1 MLKKLDSLVLRAF
14 IPPFVLTLAVV
25 IFILLTQFML
35 KYFDDFVG
43 KDLPLSTYAELLFF
57 FSINSLPLA
66 LPISILL
73 SSIMTYGNLSEHN
86 ELTAIKSAGI
96 SLLRVIR
103 PVFFLV
109 CILTLLAFYINNRIV
124 PLANLRAYSLLY
136 DITTKKAAFNIKEG
150 TFYYGLP
157 GFAVKIN
164 SRHPDGKTIG
174 GIMIYNHQEERGN
187 VNLTLADSGKMY
199 TIWNDRYLI
208 LELFRGQNYAEV
220 APAVPGGEK
229 EFTHNR
235 FKSSKLVFNLSSF
248 EMSRS
253 DIQLF
258 ATNKIMRNLDELS
271 RDLDS
276 LRREQESVRKYLYAN
291 YLTYFSYFHRPAGAL
306 TLDKPAITALE
317 KKLTLARNEKA
328 TAIHDQRLSQIRSFQ
343 SFSESYLERL
353 KNLRR
358 DVDVFSVEKYR
369 KYTQSAACLVLFLV
383 GAPLGSIIKK
393 GGFGIPVLISIVFFI
408 LYYIFSITG
417 EKWSKENVVDVP
429 QGMWASNVILLG
441 AGLYFL
447 RKAWKDSTLLDNNY
461 LTRALQAAGALLS
474 RLRRKGPDGSTL
486 P

>member
-1 MLKKLDSLVLRAF
+1 
-14 IPPFVLTLAVV
+14 
-25 IFILLTQFML
+25 
-35 KYFDDFVG
+35 
-43 KDLPLSTYAELLFF
+43 
-57 FSINSLPLA
+57 
-66 LPISILL
+66 
-73 SSIMTYGNLSEHN
+73 
-86 ELTAIKSAGI
+86 
-96 SLLRVIR
+96 
-103 PVFFLV
+103 
-109 CILTLLAFYINNRIV
+109 
-124 PLANLRAYSLLY
+124 
-136 DITTKKAAFNIKEG
+136 
-150 TFYYGLP
+150 
-157 GFAVKIN
+157 
-164 SRHPDGKTIG
+164 
-174 GIMIYNHQEERGN
+174 
-187 VNLTLADSGKMY
+187 
-199 TIWNDRYLI
+199 
-208 LELFRGQNYAEV
+208 
-220 APAVPGGEK
+220 
-229 EFTHNR
+229 
-235 FKSSKLVFNLSSF
+235 
-248 EMSRS
+248 MSRS